1 MERLTTRRDSRL
13 RLARALGIGATVVV
27 AATALA
33 ADAGAATPTN
43 RPIGTSGSVAALS
56 GSSMEVQN
64 PFSGQTTVSWTSS
77 TTFSKTVNESVSSLA
92 AGDCIVVTGTPSKTS
107 KTTIAARS
115 VNVTMPSSTGACTG
129 TEVRGGGP
137 NAVAPDGGFRT
148 GTGGGEFFGTGGGGT
163 RPTFPKGAGPGN
175 FRRLAGS
182 IAFASGK
189 VTTVSG
195 STITVSGFVITPGT
209 APGSKSSKSTRS
221 SKNTKI
227 TPPKT
232 ETLKIT
238 TSGSTPVSA
247 TQQAASTDLAVG
259 DCVSAV
265 GPASSNGSV
274 TATTVHITS
283 TGGGSCMG
291 GFARFGGGGAFFGAG
306 PGGGG
311 A

>member
-1 MERLTTRRDSRL
+1 MGRLTTRRNGRL
-13 RLARALGIGATVVV
+13 RLARASGIGAIVVV

-33 ADAGAATPTN
+33 ANAGAATPTN
-43 RPIGTSGSVAALS
+43 LPIGASGSVAALS

-64 PFSGQTTVSWTSS
+64 PSSGQTTVSWTSS

-92 AGDCIVVTGTPSKTS
+92 AGDCIVVTGTPSKNS

-115 VNVTMPSSTGACTG
+115 INVTMPSSTGACSG
-129 TEVRGGGP
+129 AEVRGGVP
-137 NAVAPDGGFRT
+137 NAVPGGGFRT
-148 GTGGGEFFGTGGGGT
+148 RTGGGGFFGTSGGGT

-195 STITVSGFVITPGT
+195 STITVSGFLITPGA
-209 APGSKSSKSTRS
+209 APDHKSSKSTKS
-221 SKNTKI
+221 SKNTRP

-232 ETLKIT
+232 ETLKVT

-259 DCVSAV
+259 DCVTAI

-274 TATTVHITS
+274 TATNVHITS

-291 GFARFGGGGAFFGAG
+291 GFARFGGGGAFFGPG